1 MANLLKTGSDW
12 LQSQQQSHATSEI
25 LYRRGE
31 HSVALDAIIGRTEYE
46 ATDEYG
52 ITIQTE
58 SRDYLPLAADLILD
72 GEETLPQIG
81 DTIEETDGDRTIVY
95 EVLPIGQ
102 QPHWRYSDT
111 FRKRLR
117 IHTKLVSRGG
127 GSS

>member
-12 LQSQQQSHATSEI
+12 LQAKQQDYATSEI
-25 LYRRGE
+25 LYRRGD
-31 HSVALDAIIGRTEYE
+31 HSVTLDAIIGRTEYE

-72 GEETLPQIG
+72 GEVTLPQIG
-81 DTIEETDGDRTIVY
+81 DTIKETDGEVTVVY

-117 IHTKLVSRGG
+117 IHTKLVSRNG